1 MDCRGLRAQPLF
13 VRIMR
18 GYIRLHTQHNLTRSI
33 FFLFRQMVLQ
43 FTLKKIRIAESQ
55 TYIYSNKQTYIY
67 FNKRTNK
74 YNMTTISF
82 KLILLSLFSFLS
94 SSVLAICT
102 DKNETLLLQSP
113 SELQAAIDALPG
125 TGGTICMTGGWD
137 RASSMFPCSNNA
149 SDTVRIP
156 AGKDVLLYNT
166 EAAFGDGQ
174 FVFGCNGTALVST
187 LLRHQRK
194 RFCNMVVRSR
204 N

>member
-18 GYIRLHTQHNLTRSI
+18 GYTKTAYTTQFDQVDFFFVSPDGPPIHLEKDTHRRKSNLHL
-33 FFLFRQMVLQ
+33 LQ
-43 FTLKKIRIAESQ
+43 Q
-55 TYIYSNKQTYIY
+55 
-67 FNKRTNK
+67 TNK
-74 YNMTTISF
+74 YNITTISF

-166 EAAFGDGQ
+166 EAAFCDGQ